1 MINIDVK
8 LRVCTNDGQQRFA
21 LIITL
26 VTAYTYTCV
35 VTAVPAREGC
45 PARRGRGRGALAGR
59 GLGAHAGQVEQRLGG
74 PPLLAAAV
82 RVLVAGTARD
92 HQVGRRGQL

>member
-26 VTAYTYTCV
+26 VTAYTYTYTCV

-45 PARRGRGRGALAGR
+45 PARRGRGALAGR
-59 GLGAHAGQVEQRLGG
+59 GLGAHAGEVEQRLGG